1 VYEQVLAW
9 AGLALLLV
17 LCLPFAPVQKLV
29 LTVYAWALRLALLAL
44 LGAAA
49 YLWFRPEQLPA
60 EVADT
65 LNNFP
70 RLKALLL
77 QPGTP
82 NFGIGAAALVVA
94 LFLPLLAGLDVCRR
108 LAGGRPRVLSAGPG
122 AGEQPPSAP
131 ASQRGPTAALR
142 RVDRRA
148 AADTLAEVGSRK
160 PYRVADHPEQSP
172 PLPAGPEPVRRHR

>member
-1 VYEQVLAW
+1 MYEQVLAW

-29 LTVYAWALRLALLAL
+29 LEIYAWALRLALLAL

-70 RLKALLL
+70 RLKALLPE
-77 QPGTP
+77 PGTP
-82 NFGIGAAALVVA
+82 SFGIGAAALVVA
-94 LFLPLLAGLDVCRR
+94 VLLPLLAGLDVCRR
-108 LAGGRPRVLSAGPG
+108 LAGGRPRALPAGPG
-122 AGEQPPSAP
+122 AGEQPPPTP

-142 RVDRRA
+142 RVDRRE
-148 AADTLAEVGSRK
+148 AADTLAEAGSRR
-160 PYRVADHPEQSP
+160 PYRLGDHPEQSP
-172 PLPAGPEPVRRHR
+172 PLPAGPDPVRRHR